1 MKPSDFK
8 EGTLMLNVQSGCF
21 LLIDKDK
28 AWWLN
33 SFSKDIATG
42 NWFANAHVSVTKS
55 DYYDEEYDD
64 DDFIVLANILEEGER
79 MAKRIQRLRNE

>member
-8 EGTLMLNVQSGCF
+8 EGTLMLNVKSGCF

-33 SFSKDIATG
+33 CFSTDIETK
-42 NWFANAHVSVTKS
+42 NRFANGHVNVTKS

-64 DDFIVLANILEEGER
+64 DDFFVLANILEEGER
-79 MAKRIQRLRNE
+79 MSKRIQRLRNE